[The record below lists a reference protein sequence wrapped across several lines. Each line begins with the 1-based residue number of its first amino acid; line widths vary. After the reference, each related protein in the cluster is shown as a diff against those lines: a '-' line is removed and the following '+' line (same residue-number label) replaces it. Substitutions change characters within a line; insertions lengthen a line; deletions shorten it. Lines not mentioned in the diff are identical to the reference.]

1 MHYRR
6 EEMRTKCEEMNFR
19 TEGNANSVHAFGP
32 LFEIIHDQ
40 SCRETKPIKQKK
52 NIEKVDFP
60 RHLVSVTSL

>member
-40 SCRETKPIKQKK
+40 SCRETKPIKTK
-52 NIEKVDFP
+52 EKY
-60 RHLVSVTSL
+60 